1 MALLPAKLRHGDQ
14 LRSVTVD
21 TLNTLIDYIY
31 SQRLINGDG
40 IKLQHLASGTIISA
54 IQEHS
59 AFRTD
64 TSVFSANTTTYDG
77 FFTLKD
83 VSRRNQSGK
92 LQELRVAVCDGATW
106 DSGKEQSGASE
117 MQINFVSFK
126 VPSTILSADA
136 ILDDDRGRELFIHL
150 RYDTSQGWPYTPFLS
165 IDEINSTSIQEQTG
179 EQYLLGSVA
188 YDRRSDRLI
197 IRQRHQVG
205 IGNGIPRLWHLTKVC
220 NG

>member
-106 DSGKEQSGASE
+106 D
-117 MQINFVSFK
+117 
-126 VPSTILSADA
+126 
-136 ILDDDRGRELFIHL
+136 
-150 RYDTSQGWPYTPFLS
+150 
-165 IDEINSTSIQEQTG
+165 
-179 EQYLLGSVA
+179 
-188 YDRRSDRLI
+188 
-197 IRQRHQVG
+197 
-205 IGNGIPRLWHLTKVC
+205 
-220 NG
+220 